1 MRFLLLF
8 VLALQVIS
16 FPVEQDGSGLESS
29 GCKCSC
35 PEELPP
41 PTTQAPARSPA
52 RKKSP
57 ESSLNCPDGWIR
69 YQQSCYFLESEKL
82 DLTSAERKCNEKGA
96 TLFVADSI
104 EEFVSVIWRF
114 GFLANEVM
122 KETPTYFWSWIGL
135 GQGATD
141 TYPKWH
147 VASAYLAVQMHRER
161 RRSAVVGGPVWHGS
175 QPTVSAPCSLWV
187 RSYMRGPFRKWL
199 VTPFSSSVN
208 GWSAAAT
215 CVAYYNMDTYSST
228 YVYFYPCSSLF
239 HSVCERN
246 STLMHSV

>member
-1 MRFLLLF
+1 M
-8 VLALQVIS
+8 
-16 FPVEQDGSGLESS
+16 
-29 GCKCSC
+29 
-35 PEELPP
+35 
-41 PTTQAPARSPA
+41 
-52 RKKSP
+52 
-57 ESSLNCPDGWIR
+57 
-69 YQQSCYFLESEKL
+69 ESEKL

-104 EEFVSVIWRF
+104 EEF
-114 GFLANEVM
+114 NEVM

-147 VASAYLAVQMHRER
+147 VASA
-161 RRSAVVGGPVWHGS
+161 S
-175 QPTVSAPCSLWV
+175 
-187 RSYMRGPFRKWL
+187 PFRCIVSDAALPSWEGQYGMDPSQLKWL